1 MKKLFYSMV
10 LPAVACLGLALTSCS
25 DDDDNNGGGGVP
37 NLPVP
42 TYESSSAKYEMAPG
56 SPYSSIEFT
65 ASGNYVIV
73 SSGYSGYSLSAAA
86 PVNQTRGASSL
97 AKSAFRKSSAP
108 VSRAYFNGIYYGTY
122 TKTGDNQYNLQGF
135 GTITVNTSGDNACS
149 LTVTPTSG
157 TPVTLSA
164 TKAGVINSGERTAA
178 LCRTWNVDRVN
189 LKAWINGS
197 KKFDKTVAIDKLAD
211 LFEDMGEDVDYLDI
225 PRQVIFAKTGTYMVL
240 YSTGQGSDTGLDISS
255 WRWEDES
262 KGIIRYSW
270 DIGAFD
276 DPDGSGLITTSFSG
290 KNMTIT
296 EEYSE
301 EDEEDGDYREK
312 ITWYFS
318 AAK

>member
-1 MKKLFYSMV
+1 MKKLFYSMA
-10 LPAVACLGLALTSCS
+10 LPAVACLGFALTSCS
-25 DDDDNNGGGGVP
+25 DDDDNGGGIP
-37 NLPVP
+37 DLPVP
-42 TYESSSAKYEMAPG
+42 TYESSSAKYEMASG

-73 SSGYSGYSLSAAA
+73 ASGYSAYSDYSLS
-86 PVNQTRGASSL
+86 PSASPL
-97 AKSAFRKSSAP
+97 AQSAFRKPSAA

-122 TKTGDNQYNLQGF
+122 TKTGENQYNLEGF
-135 GTITVNTSGDNACS
+135 GTVTVNTSGGNAYS
-149 LTVTPTSG
+149 LTVTPSSG
-157 TPVTLSA
+157 SPVTLSA
-164 TKAGVINSGERTAA
+164 TKAAETESSDRTDA

-189 LKAWINGS
+189 LKAWFNGS
-197 KKFDKTVAIDKLAD
+197 KKFDKTVSVDKLAD

-240 YSTGQGSDTGLDISS
+240 YSTGHGSGNSLDISS

-290 KNMTIT
+290 KNMTIY

-301 EDEEDGDYREK
+301 EDEGDTYREK

>member
-1 MKKLFYSMV
+1 MV
-10 LPAVACLGLALTSCS
+10 IPAVACLGLTLTSCS
-25 DDDDNNGGGGVP
+25 DDDDNNGGGGIP
-37 NLPVP
+37 DLPTP
-42 TYESSSAKYEMAPG
+42 AYESSSAKYEMASG
-56 SPYSSIEFT
+56 SPYRSIEFT

-73 SSGYSGYSLSAAA
+73 ADGYSDYSYSSAGS
-86 PVNQTRGASSL
+86 PL
-97 AKSAFRKSSAP
+97 AKSAFRKSPAP

-122 TKTGDNQYNLQGF
+122 TKTGENQYNLQGF
-135 GTITVNTSGDNACS
+135 GTITVNTTGGNAYS

-157 TPVTLSA
+157 SAMTLTA
-164 TKAGVINSGERTAA
+164 TKAPESSSSDRTDA

-189 LKAWINGS
+189 LKAWFNGS
-197 KKFDKTVAIDKLAD
+197 KKFDKTVSVDKLAD
-211 LFEDMGEDVDYLDI
+211 LFEDMGEDVDYLNI

-240 YSTGQGSDTGLDISS
+240 YSTGHGSGNSLDISS

-270 DIGAFD
+270 DIGNFD
-276 DPDGSGLITTSFSG
+276 DDPESLITTSFSG
-290 KNMTIT
+290 KNMTIV

-312 ITWYFS
+312 VTWYFS